1 MSVNQKCALFIVDLL
16 IKYSIVIRAH
26 FQRDPLAGEFKL
38 HIICS
43 MYVYVYKKTGLTK
56 PHLKSLISVLTLCR
70 RVSINYKLFT
80 EQREHTKWFLTGE

>member
-38 HIICS
+38 HN
-43 MYVYVYKKTGLTK
+43 VYKKTGLTK